1 MGISLGAEMELA
13 NYVYLVAFAPTLLVT
28 YTFAVRLTRAVE
40 QTGRLQGRSTAR
52 LLSGS
57 LILLVMISTAVICG
71 LLDIPLGID
80 QGADAVD
87 IALTGL
93 ISLPVAVALCVATG
107 AVIRA
112 LPHRE
117 RSGPHLGVNRLLGGI
132 TVGTKLLVGAFF
144 LLFAVAVIGSL
155 VELLAGRWGPLG
167 LVEYLALL
175 ILPAFLV
182 FLFFYVRRGQ
192 RTASSYAKRLLA
204 RPAKA
209 AVGKPRV
216 LYLRPFDEE
225 HRLFAGSQALDEFLG
240 DEIAEQI
247 GPLIALG
254 NPMDRIAPDGAERHY
269 FDDAEWQA
277 AVERLAT
284 EAPCIVASTSAS
296 PNTAWELRRVL
307 ELGLERRLYLLSPPR
322 APEPPAGA
330 PVAPKRGT
338 RKLFGV
344 IRRALFSILAQDFD
358 GVARELSF
366 GELPAAMSPAGQTSW
381 DDFVNTLITCGYAVD
396 IPDPGAGAVVGFE
409 TGGRAV
415 LLETGASTPVDF
427 VRPMVDREPAA
438 GHPPIF
444 ANNDPPGHDSSTR
457 MAGKRGH
464 RRAGGNVEENLD
476 RPVADW
482 SDEQL
487 LDGYR
492 ASTADLSEGADRDG
506 PTKSAIT
513 EEILRRGLSLPD
525 MPTAPKSETVDWS
538 GEAGGED
545 PGSGALPTP
554 F

>member
-1 MGISLGAEMELA
+1 
-13 NYVYLVAFAPTLLVT
+13 
-28 YTFAVRLTRAVE
+28 
-40 QTGRLQGRSTAR
+40 
-52 LLSGS
+52 
-57 LILLVMISTAVICG
+57 
-71 LLDIPLGID
+71 
-80 QGADAVD
+80 
-87 IALTGL
+87 
-93 ISLPVAVALCVATG
+93 
-107 AVIRA
+107 
-112 LPHRE
+112 
-117 RSGPHLGVNRLLGGI
+117 
-132 TVGTKLLVGAFF
+132 
-144 LLFAVAVIGSL
+144 
-155 VELLAGRWGPLG
+155 
-167 LVEYLALL
+167 
-175 ILPAFLV
+175 
-182 FLFFYVRRGQ
+182 
-192 RTASSYAKRLLA
+192 
-204 RPAKA
+204 
-209 AVGKPRV
+209 
-216 LYLRPFDEE
+216 
-225 HRLFAGSQALDEFLG
+225 
-240 DEIAEQI
+240 
-247 GPLIALG
+247 
-254 NPMDRIAPDGAERHY
+254 
-269 FDDAEWQA
+269 
-277 AVERLAT
+277 
-284 EAPCIVASTSAS
+284 
-296 PNTAWELRRVL
+296 
-307 ELGLERRLYLLSPPR
+307 
-322 APEPPAGA
+322 
-330 PVAPKRGT
+330 
-338 RKLFGV
+338 LFGV
-344 IRRALFSILAQDFD
+344 IRRALFSIIAQDFD

-464 RRAGGNVEENLD
+464 RRAGGNVEESLD

-538 GEAGGED
+538 GEEGGED